1 MSSGCSRRSTMSGSC
16 GSTRATSCA
25 IRWSGGSSPPT
36 TASPASATPDL
47 RSEPHAGDGAR
58 DARARARAGAAAGG
72 DRGARN
78 ERLAELR
85 PRCGDARAEPQTS
98 RQGRADRRAQL
109 SDLRAG
115 RVRPQRLHATAPAH
129 RRGSRAH
136 ARRHRRQRRHGAA
149 PGRRVRRVA
158 RARSAAAADPRA
170 APPGRPRPHGTR
182 RARPH
187 GGGGTAFGGLGRHA
201 VALSR
206 IGGAMIHSIAAALL
220 ALATI
225 GAAPLAAPPAAPA
238 GLAARAHWAVQG
250 ADEETQRAIDRGVMM
265 LYAFDTGEAR
275 VAFGEALKKNADA
288 RLAYWGLAEAD
299 TIDINQPQ
307 SDAGD
312 RRGAVAV
319 ADGRAHLAHASEVE
333 RMLVDAIAKRYGA
346 GSKKD
351 RFTRYAAAL
360 SAWTAAHRD
369 DANVLTVAAF
379 AIWNTEDTFFDGHDA
394 LLPKTKE
401 MLADLDD
408 ALQLEPTNLG
418 AHHLRIHLLE
428 ELRRSHEAI
437 PNADALGSYVYPL
450 GTSHLPHMA
459 GHIWARVGEY
469 GRMVDDNEHALS
481 NDAGWFALGD
491 GPGQQYMRNYHD
503 HDVDFVIYGL
513 TTVGRD
519 DEAHA
524 VAKGEDSG
532 LAGQDRAAAARGR
545 TRRRA
550 RQGRD
555 HRLHRVRRGDRRR
568 APRRGRN
575 RAGRAGADRRRGSLG
590 PARRADRR
598 RDRTGY
604 ARRRGAGRRLR
615 PRVRP
620 DEERAPGR
628 SEELL
633 PDADRRGVR
642 RRAPGREPGRRSGGD
657 LPRRAQALS
666 ERSAPR
672 MGSRRGVARAGQRRY
687 RRAHRVQS
695 ALEGQSRSHP
705 RRARLSRHSDRVRP
719 QRHSATRSPDSV
731 PRGIRSGTCGSTW
744 GSPSPS

>member
-1 MSSGCSRRSTMSGSC
+1 
-16 GSTRATSCA
+16 
-25 IRWSGGSSPPT
+25 
-36 TASPASATPDL
+36 
-47 RSEPHAGDGAR
+47 
-58 DARARARAGAAAGG
+58 
-72 DRGARN
+72 
-78 ERLAELR
+78 
-85 PRCGDARAEPQTS
+85 
-98 RQGRADRRAQL
+98 
-109 SDLRAG
+109 
-115 RVRPQRLHATAPAH
+115 
-129 RRGSRAH
+129 
-136 ARRHRRQRRHGAA
+136 
-149 PGRRVRRVA
+149 
-158 RARSAAAADPRA
+158 
-170 APPGRPRPHGTR
+170 
-182 RARPH
+182 
-187 GGGGTAFGGLGRHA
+187 
-201 VALSR
+201 
-206 IGGAMIHSIAAALL
+206 MIHSIAAALL

-225 GAAPLAAPPAAPA
+225 GAAPLATPPAAPA

-288 RLAYWGLAEAD
+288 ALAYWGLAEAD

-524 VAKGEDSG
+524 VAKGEDPVSQVKTALRLHEDERVAE
-532 LAGQDRAAAARGR
+532 LAKGATTGYTGFAAAIA
-545 TRRRA
+545 
-550 RQGRD
+550 
-555 HRLHRVRRGDRRR
+555 
-568 APRRGRN
+568 
-575 RAGRAGADRRRGSLG
+575 AG
-590 PARRADRR
+590 
-598 RDRTGY
+598 
-604 ARRRGAGRRLR
+604 RRGAAETARAARARIAAEDPLG
-615 PRVRP
+615 PRVALIDGAIALGMHDVAARVVAYA
-620 DEERAPGR
+620 RAYDRTKNELPGDPKNYYPTPIGEGYAAALLAANQAGEAEAIFR
-628 SEELL
+628 AELKRFPNDPHL
-633 PDADRRGVR
+633 EWGLAE
-642 RRAPGREPGRRSGGD
+642 A
-657 LPRRAQALS
+657 LRAQGKDDTAA
-666 ERSAPR
+666 RTAYKAHWK
-672 MGSRRGVARAGQRRY
+672 GSRDLTLA
-687 RRAHRVQS
+687 
-695 ALEGQSRSHP
+695 ALG
-705 RRARLSRHSDRVRP
+705 
-719 QRHSATRSPDSV
+719 
-731 PRGIRSGTCGSTW
+731 
-744 GSPSPS
+744 